1 MKTYVIEREIPNAGK
16 LTAEQLKTIAQTSCA
31 VLEEIGPSIEWIH
44 SYVTGNKIYCIYK
57 QQTKS

>member
-1 MKTYVIEREIPNAGK
+1 MKTYVIEREIANAGK

-44 SYVTGNKIYCIYK
+44 SM
-57 QQTKS
+57 